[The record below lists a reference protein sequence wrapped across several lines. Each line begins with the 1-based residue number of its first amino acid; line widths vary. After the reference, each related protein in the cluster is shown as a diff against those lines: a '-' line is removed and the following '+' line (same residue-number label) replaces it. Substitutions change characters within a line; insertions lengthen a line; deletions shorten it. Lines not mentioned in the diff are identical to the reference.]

1 MVFYFE
7 YSLLFFIIFI
17 SHKIKRK
24 IESMP
29 HFMIDC
35 SQDILQQRTPD
46 ELMDAVY
53 EAADATGLFAPND
66 IKVRLQPYQYYRLG
80 TGKKNF
86 LHVFGY
92 IMQGRTT
99 EQKATLSKQI
109 CIRLSEL
116 LPDISFLSANIHDF
130 EAATY
135 SNKALINPENTNNDR
150 HFGL

>member
-1 MVFYFE
+1 
-7 YSLLFFIIFI
+7 
-17 SHKIKRK
+17 
-24 IESMP
+24 MP
-29 HFMIDC
+29 HFIIDC
-35 SQDILQQRTPD
+35 SQDILLQRTPD

-66 IKVRLQPYQYYRLG
+66 IKVRLLPYQYYRLG
-80 TGKKNF
+80 AGKKDF

-92 IMQGRTT
+92 IMQGRSTD
-99 EQKATLSKQI
+99 QKASLSKQI
-109 CIRLSEL
+109 SIRLSEL
-116 LPDISFLSANIHDF
+116 LPDISFLSVNISDF

>member
-1 MVFYFE
+1 
-7 YSLLFFIIFI
+7 
-17 SHKIKRK
+17 
-24 IESMP
+24 MP
-29 HFMIDC
+29 HFIIDC
-35 SQDILQQRTPD
+35 SQDILQLRTPE

-53 EAADATGLFAPND
+53 ETADATGLFAPND

-92 IMQGRTT
+92 IMEGRTT
-99 EQKATLSKQI
+99 EQKAHLSRQI
-109 CIRLSEL
+109 STRLSEL
-116 LPDISFLSANIHDF
+116 LTDVSFLSVNINDF

-135 SNKALINPENTNNDR
+135 SNKALINPENIDKDR